1 MRSTRELAGSDFTI
15 AAQSDAACGSC
26 YESEAL
32 LVFFHQPGQRG
43 ERVVGGLGD
52 FRAAGG
58 AVRKVLL
65 VGVA

>member
-1 MRSTRELAGSDFTI
+1 MRSTREVAGSDFTI

-43 ERVVGGLGD
+43 ERVVGGLAIFG
-52 FRAAGG
+52 
-58 AVRKVLL
+58 LL
-65 VGVA
+65 VELSEKYCWSV